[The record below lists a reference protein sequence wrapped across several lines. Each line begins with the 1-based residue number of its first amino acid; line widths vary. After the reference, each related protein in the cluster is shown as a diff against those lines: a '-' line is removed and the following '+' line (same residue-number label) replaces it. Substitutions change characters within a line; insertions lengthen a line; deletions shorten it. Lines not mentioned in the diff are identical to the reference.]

1 MILILWKHFII
12 TENMH
17 HKFILEKMW
26 VHSAQIIVSMYVYT
40 QNVASWLAKA
50 IMGIEDG
57 IHRKRN
63 NVSL

>member
-1 MILILWKHFII
+1 
-12 TENMH
+12 MH

-26 VHSAQIIVSMYVYT
+26 VHSAQIIVSMFVYT
-40 QNVASWLAKA
+40 QNVASWLAEA
-50 IMGIEDG
+50 IMGIENG